1 MRKLLVEKTP
11 MTSLNHK
18 EELSMVKTLMTSLNH
33 EKIINGKNSNDEFK
47 S

>member
-1 MRKLLVEKTP
+1 MRELSMVKTL
-11 MTSLNHK
+11 MMSLNHN
-18 EELSMVKTLMTSLNH
+18 EELSIVKTLMTSLNH

>member
-1 MRKLLVEKTP
+1 MRKLLVVKTT
-11 MTSLNHK
+11 MMSLNHK

-33 EKIINGKNSNDEFK
+33 EKIINGENFNGKFK